1 MKLLP
6 SLKQKKRYVVFE
18 IISDKQFSQED
29 VQNEVQLALKSFLG
43 DLGLAKSSPLFVK
56 FKSNK
61 FIIKVNHN
69 YTDELKSALILIKKI
84 KNVPVILKSVITSG
98 TIKKVST
105 QL

>member
-18 IISDKQFSQED
+18 IISDQDFSKED
-29 VQNEVQLALKSFLG
+29 MEKEVFSALKSFLG
-43 DLGLAKSSPLFVK
+43 DLGLSKAVPLFVK

-61 FIIKVNHN
+61 FIMKVNHN

-84 KNVPVILKSVITSG
+84 KNMPVILKSVITSG
-98 TIKKVST
+98 TIKKAST